1 MKKFSKI
8 VFVGLLTI
16 VMGCND
22 AIDIRQPGRL
32 DAASAFQS
40 VDDLQQGLLGVYNQ
54 WDLTPEI
61 GFSANFTDE
70 IAIGFDS
77 GGQGVTLY
85 DFVLNAGSV
94 AARDFWVRNY
104 IMNNRAT
111 ILIEAAGNITP
122 EAGEETLY
130 NDVLAQVHAI
140 RAYANLELLTYFSPD
155 PSDDST
161 LAAPVV
167 DFIAPLDYQPL
178 RDTTG
183 EMWDYINSDLNMASS
198 LSQTQSNATFISRDA
213 INAMRARAALTRK
226 DYGTVQT
233 LASQLL
239 SAYPLANQSQYQLMW
254 LDADNTEVIFK
265 LERTVNDAYDGQS
278 NTNNDGGIALGGGW
292 AGSQFAFVDATLT
305 GSPYF
310 EMDRG
315 LFNLLDPNDVRYD
328 VIVAPTSVINPNY
341 DTDPDPVNT
350 DILVIQK
357 YPGSEGKP
365 LMNDL
370 KVFRSSEMLLML
382 AEARVATNNDLTGA
396 AALIKQI
403 RDARFG
409 SAQPLPTY
417 GSAQAA
423 YADILQERRIELAY
437 EGHRYKDLKRLG
449 VAANRGVNRDNTDC
463 TTQSGACTLAASDF
477 RFTLPIPIIEINA
490 NAGIGGQQNPGY

>member
-1 MKKFSKI
+1 
-8 VFVGLLTI
+8 
-16 VMGCND
+16 MGCND

-32 DAASAFQS
+32 DALNAFQS
-40 VDDLQQGLLGVYNQ
+40 VDDLQQGVLAVYNQ

-61 GFSANFTDE
+61 ALASNFTDE
-70 IAIGFDS
+70 LAVGFDS
-77 GGQGVTLY
+77 GGQGFALY
-85 DFVLNAGSV
+85 DFVLNAGS
-94 AARDFWVRNY
+94 AAASDFWVRNFRV
-104 IMNNRAT
+104 NNRAT

-122 EAGEETLY
+122 DASEQALY
-130 NDVLAQVHAI
+130 NDVLAQAHAI
-140 RAYANLELLTYFSPD
+140 RAYANLELVTYFSTD

-167 DFIAPLDYQPL
+167 DFVAPLDYQPL
-178 RDTTG
+178 RNTTG
-183 EMWDYINSDLNMASS
+183 EMWEYIDSDLNMAAS
-198 LSQTQSNATFISRDA
+198 LSTTQSSATFISGDA

-226 DYGTVQT
+226 QYGTAAS

-239 SAYPLANQSQYQLMW
+239 SAYPIANQAQYQLMY

-265 LERTVNDAYDGQS
+265 LERTINDSYDGQGATGS
-278 NTNNDGGIALGGGW
+278 VATGGGW
-292 AGSQFAFVDATLT
+292 AGARFAFVDATLS

-315 LFNLLDPNDVRYD
+315 LFNLMDPSDIRFTVN
-328 VIVAPTSVINPNY
+328 VAPTSVINPNY
-341 DTDPDPVNT
+341 ATDPDPVNT

-357 YPGSEGKP
+357 YPGSEGQP

-382 AEARVATNNDLTGA
+382 AEARVATNNDLSGA
-396 AALIKQI
+396 ATLIKQL

-409 SAQPLPTY
+409 SAQALPSY
-417 GSAQAA
+417 SSAQEA
-423 YADILQERRIELAY
+423 YADILQERRVELCF

-449 VAANRGVNRDNTDC
+449 AAANRGVDRDPTDC
-463 TTQSGACTLAASDF
+463 NTQSGACTLSATDF

>member
-8 VFVGLLTI
+8 IFVGLLTI

-32 DAASAFQS
+32 DAINAFQS
-40 VDDLQQGLLGVYNQ
+40 VDDLQQGLLAVYNQ
-54 WDLTPEI
+54 WDVTPEI
-61 GFSANFTDE
+61 ALSSNFTDE
-70 IAIGFDS
+70 LSVGFDS
-77 GGQGVTLY
+77 GGQGFALY
-85 DFVLNAGSV
+85 DFVINAGST
-94 AARDFWVRNY
+94 AASDFWVRNY
-104 IMNNRAT
+104 RANNRAT

-122 EAGEETLY
+122 EAGEEDLY
-130 NDVLAQVHAI
+130 NDILAQAHAV
-140 RAYANLELLTYFSPD
+140 RAYANLELMTYFSPD

-167 DFIAPLDYQPL
+167 DFVAPLDYQPL
-178 RDTTG
+178 RNTTG
-183 EMWDYINSDLNMASS
+183 ELWDYIDSDLNTALS
-198 LSQTQSNATFISRDA
+198 LSNVQSDPTFISTDG

-226 DYGTVQT
+226 DYPTAQT

-239 SAYPLANQSQYQLMW
+239 SAYPLANRTQYENMW

-265 LERTVNDAYDGQS
+265 LERTLNDAYDGQGTTGS
-278 NTNNDGGIALGGGW
+278 VAAGGW
-292 AGSQFAFVDATLT
+292 AGARFAFVDATLS

-315 LFNLLDPNDVRYD
+315 VFNLLDPADIRFDV
-328 VIVAPTSVINPNY
+328 VVAPSSVINPDY
-341 DTDPDPVNT
+341 ATDPDPVNT

-357 YPGSEGKP
+357 YPGSEGRP

-370 KVFRSSEMLLML
+370 KVFRSSEMLLIL
-382 AEARVATNNDLTGA
+382 AEARVAINNDLTGA
-396 AALIKQI
+396 ANLIKQL

-409 SAQPLPTY
+409 SAQAAPSF
-417 GSAQAA
+417 GSAQEA
-423 YADILQERRIELAY
+423 YAGILEERRIELCY

-449 VAANRGVNRDNTDC
+449 TAANRGVDRDVTDC
-463 TTQSGACTLAASDF
+463 TTQSGACTLSASDF

-490 NAGIGGQQNPGY
+490 NNGIGGQQNPGY

>member
-8 VFVGLLTI
+8 LFVGLLTV

-32 DAASAFQS
+32 DAQNAFRS
-40 VDDLQQGLLGVYNQ
+40 VEDLRLGLLAVYNQ

-61 GFSANFTDE
+61 GLSANFTDE
-70 IAIGFDS
+70 ISIGFDS
-77 GGQGVTLY
+77 GGQGVATY
-85 DFVLNAGSV
+85 NFVVNAAATV
-94 AARDFWVRNY
+94 ARDFWVRNFRV
-104 IMNNRAT
+104 NNRAT
-111 ILIEAAGNITP
+111 LLIEAAALITP
-122 EAGEETLY
+122 EAGEEDLY
-130 NDVLAQVHAI
+130 NNVLAQTYAI
-140 RAYANLELLTYFSPD
+140 RAYANLELLTYFSSD
-155 PSDDST
+155 PTDDTT

-167 DFIAPLDYQPL
+167 DFVAPLDYQPL
-178 RDTTG
+178 RNTTG
-183 EMWDYINSDLNMASS
+183 EMWAYINDDLATALS
-198 LSQTQSNATFISRDA
+198 LSNEQSNATFISTDA
-213 INAMRARAALTRK
+213 INAMRARAALTRQ

-239 SAYPLANQSQYQLMW
+239 SAYPLANTAQYAAMW
-254 LDADNTEVIFK
+254 LDNDNTEVIFK
-265 LERTVNDAYDGQS
+265 LERAVNDGYDGQS
-278 NTNNDGGIALGGGW
+278 NTDNDSGLALGGGW
-292 AGSQFAFVDATLT
+292 AGSQFAFVDATLA

-315 LFNLLDPNDVRYD
+315 VFNLLDTDDVRFD

-357 YPGSEGKP
+357 YPGSEGRP

-382 AEARVATNNDLTGA
+382 AEARVATNNDLSGA
-396 AALIKQI
+396 ANLIKQL

-409 SAQPLPTY
+409 SAQPTPMY
-417 GSAQAA
+417 GSAQEA
-423 YADILQERRIELAY
+423 YAAILDERRIELAY

-449 VAANRGVNRDNTDC
+449 VAANRGVSRDNVDC
-463 TTQSGACTLAASDF
+463 SAQGAPCSLPASDF
-477 RFTLPIPIIEINA
+477 RFSLPIPIVEING
-490 NAGIGGQQNPGY
+490 NPGISSQQNPGY